1 MFATLITKHINN
13 RQKNSVHVK
22 VYMTSLPLWV
32 KRRCAKPENLPTQ
45 KSYSMY
51 IVTILLNF

>member
-1 MFATLITKHINN
+1 
-13 RQKNSVHVK
+13 
-22 VYMTSLPLWV
+22 MTSLPLWV

-51 IVTILLNF
+51 IVTILLNFKNILKFMNFTEF